1 MHETKIIGSKEIEDK
16 KYGYNVEI
24 YQLEEGK
31 EAKQTTEKVV
41 LTNKGGINKAIGI
54 KIKTQGVFYFS
65 GLSEFEIRIC
75 QEGTSEEIYQLYEI
89 DTWEEFRIEN
99 RRYIKDV
106 YAKKEYEEEKYGAW
120 LTGVN
125 VLSQV
130 LCILILAFGYSLDYI
145 GSGGSTSITFLWACI
160 LFLSCFFYDGIMQ
173 VRYVKLVQKVHPE
186 KKGDPSSSKFQKEW
200 LASCD
205 EAEKEIVFQSAYKAY
220 MCMNKVIPLLLLLT
234 LILNLFFNTG
244 ILAIIVVAGMYLVM
258 TVAYSKAC
266 VQIRKEKIFR

>member
-1 MHETKIIGSKEIEDK
+1 MADGCECLITGLMYSD
-16 KYGYNVEI
+16 
-24 YQLEEGK
+24 
-31 EAKQTTEKVV
+31 
-41 LTNKGGINKAIGI
+41 
-54 KIKTQGVFYFS
+54 S
-65 GLSEFEIRIC
+65 G
-75 QEGTSEEIYQLYEI
+75 
-89 DTWEEFRIEN
+89 FRLFI
-99 RRYIKDV
+99 
-106 YAKKEYEEEKYGAW
+106 
-120 LTGVN
+120 
-125 VLSQV
+125 
-130 LCILILAFGYSLDYI
+130 DYI

>member
-1 MHETKIIGSKEIEDK
+1 MKKKNSYKRFILKMSAGAIIGMVLGGTGMYFIERASDWKEIGTITLHISGIE
-16 KYGYNVEI
+16 
-24 YQLEEGK
+24 QLILPGM
-31 EAKQTTEKVV
+31 AVV
-41 LTNKGGINKAIGI
+41 LALSVIAEEWICHCLKKNCNALLKADD
-54 KIKTQGVFYFS
+54 
-65 GLSEFEIRIC
+65 
-75 QEGTSEEIYQLYEI
+75 EECDRL
-89 DTWEEFRIEN
+89 
-99 RRYIKDV
+99 
-106 YAKKEYEEEKYGAW
+106 EYEEEKFGAW